1 MKEAIGAHQYQS
13 RGNLEV
19 TPRTC
24 CEMLRLRRRGSQTRS
39 RVVEASAS
47 PAPLLLLPLL
57 PLLLL
62 LSPLLLLL
70 LLVEAPVTAP
80 SAPLTP
86 PPPPLPLPQLPP
98 PLPLAPLLILPRAGA
113 VLGATRSGGPPA
125 KRRDGRCTV

>member
-1 MKEAIGAHQYQS
+1 MF
-13 RGNLEV
+13 
-19 TPRTC
+19 
-24 CEMLRLRRRGSQTRS
+24 RLRRRGSQTRS

-86 PPPPLPLPQLPP
+86 PPPPLPLPQLP
-98 PLPLAPLLILPRAGA
+98 LPLAPLLILPRAGA

>member
-1 MKEAIGAHQYQS
+1 M
-13 RGNLEV
+13 
-19 TPRTC
+19 
-24 CEMLRLRRRGSQTRS
+24 LRRRGSQTRS

-57 PLLLL
+57 PLLPPPPPLL
-62 LSPLLLLL
+62 LLLLL
-70 LLVEAPVTAP
+70 LLVEAPVTAL

-98 PLPLAPLLILPRAGA
+98 SLPLAPLLILPRAGA